1 MMDFLAMG
9 GYAEYV
15 WPAYGLTLM
24 VIVINMIAARRRLRS
39 VHDLLALKAA
49 RARRRRMQQ

>member
-1 MMDFLAMG
+1 MDFLAMG